1 MEKTLFTNGCS
12 WTWGGALEEYWI
24 TEDKRLKLVWPHH
37 LGELMGMDKVVNLS
51 LACGSNQRILRT
63 TLDWLLSKSP
73 EELKNTIAVIQWT
86 ELSRYEYYVMK
97 DDNPI
102 ENIGHRWILNK
113 IDSVSTS
120 WDVSEHY
127 HLSRDVFLMDNPKDK
142 IQKVE
147 LDKDYFTYNIDRLK
161 RYTNIESVYTLT
173 TYCQTLSSLF
183 EMFGVKYYFWEF
195 IKGSNLFIDM
205 PEHLRKL
212 HENYNWITVNNYESL
227 YQSPTVSEK
236 NKNDRHPSLLGHKQ
250 IAEIIYKQL

>member
-1 MEKTLFTNGCS
+1 MGKTLFTNGCS
-12 WTWGGALEEYWI
+12 WTWGGALEEYWV
-24 TEDKRLKLVWPHH
+24 TEEERFKLVWPHH
-37 LGELMGMDKVVNLS
+37 LGELMGVDNVVNLS

-73 EELKNTIAVIQWT
+73 EELKDTIAVIQWT

-97 DDNPI
+97 DNNPI
-102 ENIGHRWILNK
+102 ENIGHRWLLNK

-120 WDVSEHY
+120 WDVSENY
-127 HLSRDVFLMDNPKDK
+127 HRSREVFFMDNPKHK

-147 LDKDYFTYNIDRLK
+147 LDEDYFTYNIERLK

-183 EMFGVKYYFWEF
+183 DMFGVKYYFWEF
-195 IKGSNLFIDM
+195 IKGPNLFSEM
-205 PEHLRKL
+205 PENLRKL
-212 HENYNWITVNNYESL
+212 HKNYNWITVNNYESL

-250 IAEIIYKQL
+250 IAEIIHKQL